1 MKEPGRPP
9 QPLQLWVGPEASHV
23 RAGALLSDQQAMSGF
38 GARPGDLERLG
49 SLGASAVRFPLLWEK
64 TAPDPLALNDP
75 DWRWADRALPQLAQL
90 SLRPLVGLVH
100 HGGGPLAGG
109 VLDDGFAPG
118 LARYAATVARR
129 FPWLD
134 AYTPVNEPLTTAR
147 FSALYGHWHP
157 HARGDANFLRA
168 LLNQLQGTVLAM
180 SAIREVNSHAALV
193 QTEDLG
199 RVYGTPAMQ
208 EQVDFE
214 NLRRWLSFDLLCGR
228 VDEGHGL
235 WSYLTW
241 AGAGARELLWFAEHP
256 CPPDVLGLN
265 VYPTSERFLDERL
278 EYYPVSA
285 HGGNAGQAYADVEAV
300 RVRPELP
307 GGFYER
313 LTEAHERYG
322 LPLALSEV
330 HLGCTREEQLRW
342 LNSAWQGAQRARQ
355 AGADVR
361 AVTAWSAFGSFEWNS
376 LLTRHSGYSEAGLWD
391 VRTDPPRET
400 ALARLCRELSG
411 RALSGRQWP
420 GHPALDGPGWWE
432 RPDRIQGHTLGERC
446 SSAGPEARTASGRP
460 VQIAA
465 GPISTLLSELC
476 RIRGLPTG
484 DTLPWAR
491 LETPGT
497 SRLRLHWLGRAPLEV
512 QVPAG
517 QADSFRALQ
526 LHAALDLLIDGET
539 GLWLWNGRQFVQEH
553 TLAVPARVRELEKR
567 P

>member
-1 MKEPGRPP
+1 MTDE
-9 QPLQLWVGPEASHV
+9 
-23 RAGALLSDQQAMSGF
+23 QAMSGF
-38 GARPGDLERLG
+38 GTRSGDLERLA

-64 TAPDPLALNDP
+64 TSLEPGCF
-75 DWRWADRALPQLAQL
+75 DWRWADHALPQLTRL
-90 SLRPLVGLVH
+90 GLRPLVGLVH

-109 VLDDGFAPG
+109 VLDNGFAEG
-118 LARYAATVARR
+118 LARYAAAVAQR

-157 HARGDANFLRA
+157 HARGDASFVRA
-168 LLNQLQGTVLAM
+168 LLNQLRGTVLAM
-180 SAIREVNSHAALV
+180 SAIREVNSQADLV

-228 VDEGHGL
+228 VDERHGL
-235 WSYLTW
+235 WNYLTW

-256 CPPDVLGLN
+256 CPPGVMGLN

-278 EYYPVSA
+278 ERHPASA
-285 HGGNAGQAYADVEAV
+285 HGGNARQAYADVEAV

-307 GGFYER
+307 GGFSER
-313 LTEAHERYG
+313 LMEAHQRYG

-342 LNSAWQGAQRARQ
+342 LSSAWQGAQRARQ

-391 VRTDPPRET
+391 VSSEPPRET
-400 ALARLCRELSG
+400 ALAGLCRELSG
-411 RALSGRQWP
+411 RAFSGREGPGRQRP
-420 GHPALDGPGWWE
+420 GHPVLDGPGWWE
-432 RPDRIQGHTLGERC
+432 RPDRLHGQARC
-446 SSAGPEARTASGRP
+446 EQMIGTPGQDVSPGPEARMISGKP

-465 GPISTLLSELC
+465 GPLGTLLSELC
-476 RIRGLPTG
+476 RERGLPTG

-491 LETPGT
+491 LETPGPG
-497 SRLRLHWLGRAPLEV
+497 RLRLHWLGRAALDV

-517 QADSFRALQ
+517 RPDPFSSLQ

-539 GLWLWNGRQFVQEH
+539 GLWLWNGRQFVQEQAF
-553 TLAVPARVRELEKR
+553 AVPARVRELEKR

>member
-1 MKEPGRPP
+1 M
-9 QPLQLWVGPEASHV
+9 
-23 RAGALLSDQQAMSGF
+23 MSGF
-38 GARPGDLERLG
+38 GARTGDLERLA

-75 DWRWADRALPQLAQL
+75 DWRWADHALPQLARL
-90 SLRPLVGLVH
+90 GLRPLAGLVH

-109 VLDDGFAPG
+109 VLDDGFAEG
-118 LARYAATVARR
+118 LAHYAAAVAQR

-147 FSALYGHWHP
+147 FSALYGHWYP
-157 HARGDANFLRA
+157 HARGDASFVRA
-168 LLNQLQGTVLAM
+168 LLGQLRGTVLAM

-208 EQVDFE
+208 EQADFE

-256 CPPDVLGLN
+256 CPPDILGLN

-278 EYYPVSA
+278 EHYPVSS
-285 HGGNAGQAYADVEAV
+285 HGGNAGQTYADVEAV

-391 VRTDPPRET
+391 VSTDPPRET
-400 ALARLCRELSG
+400 ALAGLCRELSG
-411 RALSGRQWP
+411 RALSGRQRP
-420 GHPALDGPGWWE
+420 SHPALDGPGWWE
-432 RPDRIQGHTLGERC
+432 RPDRIQGHALGERC

-491 LETPGT
+491 LETPGIG
-497 SRLRLHWLGRAPLEV
+497 RLRLHWLGRAPLDV
-512 QVPAG
+512 QVAAG
-517 QADSFRALQ
+517 RADSFRALQ

-539 GLWLWNGRQFVQEH
+539 GLWLWNGRQFVQDY
-553 TLAVPARVRELEKR
+553 TLTVPARIRGFEKR